1 MNGKFNSIFRY
12 TTLNFYFILT
22 FNIKPKLSTELCYID
37 RTKEHGNWSPTR
49 CWSPN
54 MDRPPGT
61 RMYNVHVRSD
71 ALFIK
76 STNSRGI
83 KTLMKKTAMGVA
95 QTSENICSGIIQQ
108 VCTLAPFISLHVCA
122 LFLCQWTLY
131 FFATSVTHLLFI
143 TVVKFLHS
151 CNRASRPDPFYA
163 GHKHNIYDP
172 KFSVN
177 KCYITVQKMKET
189 FFYLLVIF
197 YVFAQFRYKDE
208 FQETAQSKW
217 PSITGRDVKVS
228 YHSQPRQCTFSSWC
242 TF

>member
-1 MNGKFNSIFRY
+1 MLHRQNERTWKLVPNAV
-12 TTLNFYFILT
+12 LV
-22 FNIKPKLSTELCYID
+22 PK
-37 RTKEHGNWSPTR
+37 HGQAARNQ
-49 CWSPN
+49 
-54 MDRPPGT
+54 D
-61 RMYNVHVRSD
+61 VHVRSD

-108 VCTLAPFISLHVCA
+108 VCTLPPFISLHVCA

-177 KCYITVQKMKET
+177 KCYITVQKMRET
-189 FFYLLVIF
+189 LLYLLVNF
-197 YVFAQFRYKDE
+197 YVFAQFRYTDE